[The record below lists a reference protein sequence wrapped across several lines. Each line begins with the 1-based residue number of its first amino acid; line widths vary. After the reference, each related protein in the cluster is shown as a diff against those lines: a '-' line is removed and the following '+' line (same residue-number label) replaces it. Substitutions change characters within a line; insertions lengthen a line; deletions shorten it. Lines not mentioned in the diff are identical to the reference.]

1 MVKYIIGIE
10 RGNKMTS
17 RKKSEKLRVAKV
29 LSEERKKKENHQKD
43 LAKYCGVS
51 KSAVSKWESGLS
63 YPSIPQLPLIAD
75 YYGITIQKLLTGR
88 EKQ

>member
-1 MVKYIIGIE
+1 MVNYILCIE

>member
-1 MVKYIIGIE
+1 
-10 RGNKMTS
+10 MTK
-17 RKKSEKLRVAKV
+17 RKTSEKLRVAKV
-29 LSEERKKKENHQKD
+29 LSEQRKIKENHQKD

-51 KSAVSKWESGLS
+51 ESAVSKWELGVS

-88 EKQ
+88 EKE

>member
-10 RGNKMTS
+10 RGNNMTS

-29 LSEERKKKENHQKD
+29 LSEERKKKDNYQKD

-88 EKQ
+88 EKE